1 MKLRCLLLVC
11 LLVCLLLTACQTENH
26 SYDGNEAGEHTS
38 AVTDAPTNQIP
49 SEINF
54 EVNCVCELTDPDGK
68 TLHSGGAFVFYG
80 MIEGTPGHMIYGD
93 PTMFEFT
100 VPYRDSYTFQA
111 DAKEMIIDAC
121 VGHSSRLFCS
131 GYNEIVWK
139 ADGWVVKGA
148 GAEVSVHAR
157 DIDVRGNG
165 YITTLTFHTGAD
177 AEIDLTKKSISVT
190 GLQGEPTVSVF
201 DCTKMVDSE
210 TLTIPA
216 QGDALT
222 LNLSEL
228 SNSSFAVTT
237 DGESTEMQV
246 TWPESE
252 A

>member
-68 TLHSGGAFVFYG
+68 TLHSGGAFDFYG
-80 MIEGTPGHMIYGD
+80 TIEATPGHMIYGD

-111 DAKEMIIDAC
+111 ETNEIVIDTWE
-121 VGHSSRLFCS
+121 GNYSKISCS
-131 GYNEIVWK
+131 GYNEIVWRL
-139 ADGWVVKGA
+139 DGWSVKGLDA
-148 GAEVSVHAR
+148 DVSVEAVG
-157 DIDVRGNG
+157 IDAKGNRF
-165 YITTLTFHTGAD
+165 ITTLSFHTLTD
-177 AEIDLTKKSISVT
+177 AEISLTQSGISVT
-190 GLQGEPTVSVF
+190 GLQGESTVSIW
-201 DCTKMVDSE
+201 DAQKLVDSE

-216 QGDALT
+216 QGDTLT
-222 LNLSEL
+222 LDLSEL
-228 SNSSFAVTT
+228 SNSSFAVTA

-246 TWPESE
+246 TWLESE